1 MRDLLVSGTEFDGL
15 ICGNDQIGRGAL
27 DALARAGVTVPD
39 DVAVVSHDNWEVLAT
54 QCTPQLTSV
63 DMQYRRLGHMASQAL
78 LRMMDGEEE
87 TGVVTLPCSL
97 VVRESTLGA

>member
-1 MRDLLVSGTEFDGL
+1 MRELLAGGTYFDGL
-15 ICGNDQIGRGAL
+15 VCGHDQIGRGAL
-27 DALARAGVTVPD
+27 DALARAGVAVPD
-39 DVAVVSHDNWEVLAT
+39 DVVVVSHDNWEVLAA

-78 LRMMDGEEE
+78 LRMMNGEKE
-87 TGVVTLPCSL
+87 TGVVTMPCSL